1 MHKRILVLCLSLILA
16 LPLVAGA
23 AQQKDTLRIG
33 VAVDPKNLDPQN
45 SVDTFSFG
53 IIRHINEPL
62 FTVDG
67 KTKKLVP
74 VLVEKWEQPDPE
86 TYKIYLKKGVKFHN
100 GEELTAEDVVFSF
113 KRLCSPDSVFQKS
126 RGKYV
131 NPDGL
136 QVVDKHTV
144 IIKTNG
150 PVGDFLGSMKHPYAN
165 ILSKKAVTEAGKEYF
180 RNPVG
185 TGPYKYVKWV
195 KGEFTEVERFD
206 DYHGDKGNFKT
217 IRFVTL
223 PDNSTRMIALE
234 TGKVD
239 LIYAV
244 PYADFDRL
252 IAEKKVKVVE
262 SEGLVLLHLGMNC
275 KNPKLSDPRVRKA
288 LEYGINKEAYNQVVY
303 NGHATIPKGPL
314 PTVAQWF
321 PENPEPKWPYD
332 PEKAKALLK
341 EAGVKDLELT
351 VLAIN
356 AQDRID
362 GATMIQAMLGQIGV
376 KVNIQIV
383 ENAVIDD
390 ILRKGEHDMYLGT
403 WGMQT
408 NRDAGVY
415 WFSLFT
421 ITSEG
426 STNKTFLGD
435 KVADEMIL
443 KATAST
449 DQAEREAL
457 FQKIWDRLND
467 LHPFVYLSHA
477 NEIYAGAKNL
487 VGMEDFCDGK
497 INYLGNLRFE

>member
-1 MHKRILVLCLSLILA
+1 MYKRIFLLCLALILA
-16 LPLVAGA
+16 LPLAAGA
-23 AQQKDTLRIG
+23 AQQKSTLRIG

-86 TYKIYLKKGVKFHN
+86 TYKFYLKKGVKFHN

-113 KRLCSPDSVFQKS
+113 QRLCSPESVFQKS
-126 RGKYV
+126 RGQYI
-131 NPDGL
+131 NPNGFRII
-136 QVVDKHTV
+136 DKHTL
-144 IIKTNG
+144 IMKTNG

-195 KGEFTEVERFD
+195 KGEYCDVERFD
-206 DYHGDKGNFKT
+206 DYHGKKGNFKT

-223 PDNSTRMIALE
+223 PDNASRMIALE

-244 PYADFDRL
+244 PYADYARL
-252 IAEKKVKVVE
+252 LAEKKVKVVE
-262 SEGLVLLHLGMNC
+262 SEGLVLLHLGLNC
-275 KNPKLSDPRVRKA
+275 QNPKLKDPRVRRA
-288 LEYGINKEAYNQVVY
+288 LEYGIDKEAYNQVVY
-303 NGHATIPKGPL
+303 GGHATVPLGPL
-314 PTVAQWF
+314 PSVSQWF
-321 PENPEPKWPYD
+321 PKDPQPRWPYD
-332 PEKAKALLK
+332 PEKSKTLLK
-341 EAGVKDLELT
+341 EAGVQDLELT
-351 VLAIN
+351 LLAIN
-356 AQDRID
+356 AQDRVD
-362 GATMIQAMLGQIGV
+362 GATVVQAMLGQIGV

-383 ENAVIDD
+383 ENAVFDD
-390 ILRKGEHDMYLGT
+390 ILRKGQHDMYLGT

-408 NRDAGVY
+408 NRDAGVF

-421 ITSEG
+421 ITAEE
-426 STNKTFLGD
+426 STNKTYLHD
-435 KVADEMIL
+435 KEVDEMIL
-443 KATAST
+443 KATASV
-449 DQAEREAL
+449 DEAERHAL

-467 LHPFVYLSHA
+467 LHPLVYLSHA
-477 NEIYAGAKNL
+477 SEIYAGAKNL

-497 INYLGNLRFE
+497 INYLGDLRFE

>member
-1 MHKRILVLCLSLILA
+1 MHKRVLVFCLSLLLA
-16 LPLVAGA
+16 LPVA
-23 AQQKDTLRIG
+23 AQAATDTLRIG
-33 VAVDPKNLDPQN
+33 VAVDAKNLDPQN
-45 SVDTFSFG
+45 SVDTFSFS
-53 IIRHINEPL
+53 IIRQINEPL

-74 VLVEKWEQPDPE
+74 VLVEKWELLDPE
-86 TYKIYLKKGVKFHN
+86 TYKFYLKKGVTFHN

-126 RGKYV
+126 RGKYI
-131 NPDGL
+131 NPDGF
-136 QVVDKHTV
+136 QIIDKHTL
-144 IIKTNG
+144 IMKTNG

-165 ILSKKAVTEAGKEYF
+165 ILNKKAVTEAGKEYF

-185 TGPYKYVKWV
+185 TGPYTFVQWV
-195 KGEFTEVERFD
+195 KGEYTDLERFEG
-206 DYHGDKGNFKT
+206 YHGKKGNFKHM
-217 IRFVTL
+217 RFITL
-223 PDNSTRMIALE
+223 PDNSSRMIALE

-239 LIYAV
+239 MIYAV
-244 PYADFDRL
+244 PYADYDRL
-252 IAEKKVKVVE
+252 VAEKKVKVVE
-262 SEGLVLLHLGMNC
+262 SEGLVLLHIGMNC
-275 KNPKLSDPRVRKA
+275 QNPKLKDPRVRLA
-288 LEYGINKEAYNQVVY
+288 IEYAINKEAYNQVVY

-314 PTVAQWF
+314 PTVSQWF
-321 PENPEPKWPYD
+321 PENPQPEWPYD

-341 EAGVKDLELT
+341 EAGVKDLELQI
-351 VLAIN
+351 LAIN

-362 GATMIQAMLGQIGV
+362 GATLIQAMLGQVGI

-390 ILRKGEHDMYLGT
+390 ILRKGDHDMYLGT

-426 STNKTFLGD
+426 STNKTFLHD
-435 KVADEMIL
+435 KVADELIL
-443 KATAST
+443 KASASV
-449 DQAEREAL
+449 DDAERAGL
-457 FQKIWDRLND
+457 FQKIWDRLNE
-467 LHPFVYLSHA
+467 LHPMVYLSHA
-477 NEIYAGAKNL
+477 SEIYAGAKNL

>member
-1 MHKRILVLCLSLILA
+1 MHKRVLILCLSLILG
-16 LPLVAGA
+16 LPFTGVAA
-23 AQQKDTLRIG
+23 KDTLRIG
-33 VAVDPKNLDPQN
+33 VAVDAKNLDPQN
-45 SVDTFSFG
+45 SVDTFSFS
-53 IIRHINEPL
+53 IIRQINEPL

-74 VLVEKWEQPDPE
+74 VLVEKWELLDPE
-86 TYKIYLKKGVKFHN
+86 TYKFHLKKGVKFHN

-113 KRLCSPDSVFQKS
+113 KRLCSPESVFQKS

-131 NPDGL
+131 NPDGF
-136 QVVDKHTV
+136 QIIDKYTM
-144 IIKTNG
+144 IMKTNG

-165 ILSKKAVTEAGKEYF
+165 ILSKKAVTELGKEYF

-195 KGEFTEVERFD
+195 KGEYTDLERFE
-206 DYHGDKGNFKT
+206 DYHGKKGNFKT

-223 PDNSTRMIALE
+223 PDNSSRMIALE

-244 PYADFDRL
+244 PYADYDRL
-252 IAEKKVKVVE
+252 IKENKVKVVE
-262 SEGLVLLHLGMNC
+262 SEGLVLLHIGMNC
-275 KNPKLSDPRVRKA
+275 QNPKLKDPRVRRA
-288 LEYGINKEAYNQVVY
+288 IEYAINKDAYNQVVY
-303 NGHATIPKGPL
+303 NGHATTPKGPL
-314 PTVAQWF
+314 PTVCQWF
-321 PENPEPKWPYD
+321 PENPQPAWPYD

-351 VLAIN
+351 ILAIN

-362 GATMIQAMLGQIGV
+362 GATMIQGMLSQVGI

-390 ILRKGEHDMYLGT
+390 ILRKGQHEMYLGT

-408 NRDAGVY
+408 NRDAGVFWY
-415 WFSLFT
+415 SLFT

-426 STNKTFLGD
+426 STNKTYLHD
-435 KVADEMIL
+435 KEVDELIL
-443 KATAST
+443 KASSSV
-449 DQAEREAL
+449 DEKERDEL

-477 NEIYAGAKNL
+477 SEIYAGAKNL